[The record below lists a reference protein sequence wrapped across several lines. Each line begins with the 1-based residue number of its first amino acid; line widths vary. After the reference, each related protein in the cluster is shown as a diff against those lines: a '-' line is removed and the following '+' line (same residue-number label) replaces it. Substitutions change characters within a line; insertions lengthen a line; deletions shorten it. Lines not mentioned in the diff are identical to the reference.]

1 MRPLRF
7 RGALKGIWRPPGGD
21 LSAFGGLLGG
31 FSGRIES
38 SVERLETPEG
48 DWRAL
53 GGVWRPLGSD
63 LKVFGSLWGGACG
76 RLGSSWNFIEG
87 IVGALGA
94 ILKPSEWLC
103 ETFCSRLMV
112 PRRRLERLMTAFC
125 GSLPRH

>member
-1 MRPLRF
+1 MRLEVS
-7 RGALKGIWRPPGGD
+7 W
-21 LSAFGGLLGG
+21 GG
-31 FSGRIES
+31 FSGCLES

-63 LKVFGSLWGGACG
+63 LKAFGSLWGGACG

-94 ILKPSEWLC
+94 ILKPSEGLC

-112 PRRRLERLMTAFC
+112 PRRRLERLLTAFC
-125 GSLPRH
+125 GSLPRQ